1 MEKRIQPGIY
11 EQVINEDFAEK
22 LAQIADNF
30 KDIAPIDQEEGAG
43 ILTAYLR
50 RIIDQGLAITA
61 EQAGKKDPKR
71 QLAAQIELANQI
83 IELIQQQT
91 KNDALAGER
100 VALQGE
106 QLLALLPDQNNL
118 RVLRPKAVIPRPETS
133 LIETSRSMSR

>member
-71 QLAAQIELANQI
+71 QAKQHSQGRNFQAQ
-83 IELIQQQT
+83 
-91 KNDALAGER
+91 DDG
-100 VALQGE
+100 
-106 QLLALLPDQNNL
+106 LPFRIGQ
-118 RVLRPKAVIPRPETS
+118 
-133 LIETSRSMSR
+133 

>member
-71 QLAAQIELANQI
+71 QLAVQI
-83 IELIQQQT
+83 
-91 KNDALAGER
+91 D
-100 VALQGE
+100 
-106 QLLALLPDQNNL
+106 L
-118 RVLRPKAVIPRPETS
+118 RR
-133 LIETSRSMSR
+133 